1 MNQLKEN
8 HFPFSALEG
17 QKSLQTVLLLS
28 AIDPLIGGVL
38 IDGPRGTA
46 KSTAA
51 RGLADLLDGGRLV
64 NLPLAASEEQLIGS
78 LNIEAALQDG
88 RVDFKPGLLAA
99 ADQGVLYVDE
109 VNLLADHLVDALLD
123 VCASGINRIERDGIS
138 HQHPTRFVL
147 IGTMNPEEGE
157 LRPQLLDR
165 FGLYLRLSN
174 QIEPSVR
181 QRIVHLRLAFDQ
193 EPEAFIARFQ
203 AEQQILRQRL
213 KQARKR
219 LTDIDFTEDVTSKV
233 AEICYQANVEGVRAD
248 LTLLRAARAYAA
260 WQDHDDIANEDLQ
273 AVKGWVL
280 NHRLRGPSAVPIA
293 DGSPTLPT
301 FDAGRDTPSDNLAD
315 LDQPS
320 HSPEYG
326 DSHGEQDWGAMTSQ
340 TPDIYMVEPTKLLW
354 AGKRPKK

>member
-1 MNQLKEN
+1 MNQFKEN

-17 QKSLQTVLLLS
+17 QKSLQTALLLG

-64 NLPLAASEEQLIGS
+64 DLPLAASEEQLIGS
-78 LNIEAALQDG
+78 LNIEVALQDG

-99 ADQGVLYVDE
+99 ADNGVLYVDE

-165 FGLYLRLSN
+165 FGLYLQLPS

-181 QRIVHLRLAFDQ
+181 QRIVKVRLAFDHD
-193 EPEAFIARFQ
+193 PVAFIARFQ
-203 AEQQILRQRL
+203 AEQNTLRERL

-219 LTDIDFTEDVTSKV
+219 LTDIEFTDEVTNK
-233 AEICYQANVEGVRAD
+233 AAGICYHANVEGVRAD
-248 LTLLRAARAYAA
+248 LTLLRAARAHAA
-260 WQDHDDIANEDLQ
+260 WKEHDDIDNEDLQ
-273 AVKGWVL
+273 AVKDWVL
-280 NHRLRGPSAVPIA
+280 NHRQREPSKAPTV
-293 DGSPTLPT
+293 DRSPTFSA
-301 FDAGRDTPSDNLAD
+301 FDTSSDMASDNWTDSEQPLQDHAD
-315 LDQPS
+315 SSRKQ
-320 HSPEYG
+320 G
-326 DSHGEQDWGAMTSQ
+326 WGAMASQ
-340 TPDIYMVEPTKLLW
+340 TPDIALIEPTKRLW